1 MRKLLLLLA
10 ATTGLTATAAVTL
23 THDSFDI
30 SIHQEKKYKKIEV
43 SEVSKEALA
52 AIKKNY
58 GNYIIKEAH
67 RADDGEY
74 KLILTKDGIDTT
86 VTCTP
91 AGEIIKIY

>member
-1 MRKLLLLLA
+1 MKKVLLILA
-10 ATTGLTATAAVTL
+10 ASTGLTATAVTL
-23 THDSFDI
+23 TPHLFDI
-30 SIHQEKKYKKIEV
+30 NIHQEKKYKKIEV

-52 AIKKNY
+52 TIKKSY
-58 GNYIIKEAH
+58 GNYTIKEAH

-86 VTCTP
+86 VTCTS

>member
-10 ATTGLTATAAVTL
+10 VTTGLTATAAVTL
-23 THDSFDI
+23 TFDSFEI
-30 SIHQEKKYKKIEV
+30 NIYQEKKYKKIEV
-43 SEVSKEALA
+43 SEVSKEALTT
-52 AIKKNY
+52 IKKSY